1 MEFSKTNKT
10 MAGRIPVR
18 SGNRTDRARLA
29 RSETVTAA
37 GRNGSVV
44 ATQTVF
50 LKKYDILIGWLI
62 WLAACGC
69 C

>member
-1 MEFSKTNKT
+1 MEFSKKT

-18 SGNRTDRARLA
+18 SGHRTDRARLA
-29 RSETVTAA
+29 RSETATAA
-37 GRNGSVV
+37 GRTGSVV
-44 ATQTVF
+44 ATKRVF
-50 LKKYDILIGWLI
+50 LKKYDMFDWLVD